1 MIDLELVS
9 IPYYSEQFSIGSISI
24 AFSYSVSV
32 ARRVQGRSAGSF
44 LDQQL
49 EIEPRFSTECRKL
62 SVNYFHW
69 FNFGF
74 TMV

>member
-9 IPYYSEQFSIGSISI
+9 IPYYSEQFSIGSIPI
-24 AFSYSVSV
+24 AFSCSVSV
-32 ARRVQGRSAGSF
+32 PRRVQGRSAGSF

-62 SVNYFHW
+62 LVNYFHW